1 MYISNIRIFVDLAD
15 CLGELWKRTR
25 FSRRREYFSLKNK
38 SAKDAKGGDS
48 RTCDEIERI
57 VLYPLLE
64 SRVFLPCIFDT
75 VRVLFVN
82 YFYERCAYQEICINR
97 ARVKDKLPA
106 CLTTILNFSSICHIV
121 TLEFYK
127 LGE

>member
-1 MYISNIRIFVDLAD
+1 MIFNNKIIFNLYIYILLDIYIYISNIRIFVNLAD
-15 CLGELWKRTR
+15 CLGEPWKRTR
-25 FSRRREYFSLKNK
+25 LLRRREYFSLKNK

-82 YFYERCAYQEICINR
+82 YFYERCACQR
-97 ARVKDKLPA
+97 KKFVL
-106 CLTTILNFSSICHIV
+106 IV
-121 TLEFYK
+121 LA
-127 LGE
+127 